1 VTARVLCRFTEIED
15 GQGRGFTLEEGADPR
30 DIFVVRQGRRV
41 FGYVNSCP
49 HQGTPLDW
57 VPDQFISKLN
67 GRIMCATHGAQF
79 EIDGGT
85 CVRGPCKG
93 ERLRGVAVSLDGDGR
108 VVLGV
113 G

>member
-1 VTARVLCRFTEIED
+1 MTARVLCRLTDIAD

-30 DIFVVRQGRRV
+30 DIFVVRQGCRV
-41 FGYVNSCP
+41 HGYVNSCP

-57 VPDQFISKLN
+57 VPDQFINKQN

-79 EIDGGT
+79 EIDGGN
-85 CVRGPCKG
+85 CVRGPCEG
-93 ERLRGVAVSLDGDGR
+93 QRLRGVPVLLDKDGR
-108 VVLGV
+108 IVLGE